1 MIDNGNAHLN
11 GNGAVTLVPP
21 PAAQPTPTVTLAPP
35 VPEATPETLIFRAG
49 LLTPDQ
55 LGELVQERVSS
66 GRTVEQIVVDRGWA
80 DAATVARVLGHEPQ
94 IVETEAAVVE
104 TAAPVVEIATP
115 VVELAAAPAEIT
127 APAVEAAAPVVEI
140 ATQPAEA
147 TAPAIEVPA
156 PAVEIAAQPA
166 AVSEPAPLHVVAT
179 PVADAITESV
189 ESEATEVEFRVVLRF
204 AGNEVT
210 EIERFATADE
220 AKSSAH
226 AIAVELAGAR
236 DEWPFLGGRYV
247 RPEAVLSVD
256 VDAIVR

>member
-1 MIDNGNAHLN
+1 VIENGNAHLN
-11 GNGAVTLVPP
+11 GTGPANGAVTLVPP

-35 VPEATPETLIFRAG
+35 VPEPTPETLIFRAG

-80 DAATVARVLGHEPQ
+80 DAATVARALGLEPP
-94 IVETEAAVVE
+94 AAEVAVPVVE
-104 TAAPVVEIATP
+104 VAVPVVEVAAPVVESHAP
-115 VVELAAAPAEIT
+115 VAQIPTQPVEVHVQAAQTAAPS
-127 APAVEAAAPVVEI
+127 
-140 ATQPAEA
+140 
-147 TAPAIEVPA
+147 
-156 PAVEIAAQPA
+156 A
-166 AVSEPAPLHVVAT
+166 AVAEPAPLHVVT
-179 PVADAITESV
+179 IPVAESSTELV
-189 ESEATEVEFRVVLRF
+189 ETEATAIEFRVVLRF

-210 EIERFATADE
+210 EMARFETATE
-220 AKSSAH
+220 AKDAAH
-226 AIAVELAGAR
+226 AIAAELAGAR